1 MKRTSA
7 KSKSPKSPSA
17 GAAENQPSPT
27 REVAPNAGGA
37 KPPASAGEGAPTI
50 DPLVLAEQ
58 LKQLRLP
65 TFREEHQ
72 SLAEHAAREH
82 WTHTRYLAELAAREC
97 HVRTRNRVVRLLRNS
112 KLLAGKTWEQFKWSR
127 LPLTVVRQFELLRT
141 GSFLDQRTNV
151 LIFGKPGS
159 GKTNLLCALGD
170 ELARQGRQVCF
181 TTCQMLVQQLL
192 TAKRDLRL
200 ERFIKSLAKFE
211 ALILDDLGYVQQS
224 REEME
229 VLFTLLSERYER
241 GSVLL
246 SSNLAFSKWDQIFK
260 DPMTTAAAIDRLI
273 HHSVIIELSSVES
286 YRWEEAY
293 KKQQQQQR
301 TPEDSENES

>member
-1 MKRTSA
+1 MKRAAAKPTSPA
-7 KSKSPKSPSA
+7 PKSTRSPRTEA
-17 GAAENQPSPT
+17 RPPAEHSPT
-27 REVAPNAGGA
+27 NYQPQAI
-37 KPPASAGEGAPTI
+37 ASPTDSGPRI
-50 DPLVLAEQ
+50 DPIQLAEQ
-58 LKQLRLP
+58 LKELRLP

-72 SLAEHAAREH
+72 SLADHAAREH
-82 WTHTRYLAELAAREC
+82 WTHTRYLAELATREC
-97 HVRTRNRVVRLLRNS
+97 HARTQNRVVRLLRNS
-112 KLLAGKTWEQFKWSR
+112 KLLPGKTWEQFKWSR
-127 LPLTVVRQFELLRT
+127 LPLTVVRQFELLRA
-141 GSFLDQRTNV
+141 GSFLDQQTNL

-170 ELARQGRQVCF
+170 ELARQGRSVCF

-211 ALILDDLGYVQQS
+211 ALIIDDLGYVQQS

-246 SSNLAFSKWDQIFK
+246 SCNLPFSKWDRIFK
-260 DPMTTAAAIDRLI
+260 DPMTTAAATDRLI
-273 HHSVIIELSSVES
+273 HHSVIVELNIASF
-286 YRWEEAY
+286 RLEEAEGNQ
-293 KKQQQQQR
+293 KQQ
-301 TPEDSENES
+301 TTSGESDLVS